1 MAFFFYIEQTENQ
14 LYMSNS
20 HYKSA
25 LVSDICIQAN
35 ITYEIWLYKLT
46 VDHVGDFKEYINK
59 MSVAFCSQVTE

>member
-20 HYKSA
+20 HKSA

-35 ITYEIWLYKLT
+35 IAYEIWLYKLT